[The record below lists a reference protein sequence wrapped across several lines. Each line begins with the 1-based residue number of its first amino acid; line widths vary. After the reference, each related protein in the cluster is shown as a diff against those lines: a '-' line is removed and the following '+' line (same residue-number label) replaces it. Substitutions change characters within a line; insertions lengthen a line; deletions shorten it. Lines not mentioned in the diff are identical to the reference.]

1 VKRAYLI
8 LAFAAS
14 LARADS
20 LPNVLN
26 RMDQAAQKFRS
37 LTANVH
43 HTTYT
48 DVLSDTQVE
57 DGTFKMMKQAKTNVV
72 LLGDF
77 TGKDARKVRVASPK
91 IEIYYPKANEVDQ
104 FDTRKFT
111 KSADLLLLVGFGT
124 TKAELDKMYDI
135 SLGGNETLG
144 TTKTTRIDLKPK
156 SAEAKKLFNVIQLWI
171 PDGGSNPIQEK
182 VLSGKENKDY
192 QLFQF
197 SDEQIRTAS
206 DPALPASD
214 FELNLPAGV
223 KRITPGK

>member
-8 LAFAAS
+8 VAIGTL
-14 LARADS
+14 LRADS
-20 LPNVLN
+20 LDAVLQ

-37 LTANVH
+37 LTAQVH

-48 DVLSDTQVE
+48 DVLSDKQE
-57 DGTFKMMKQAKTNVV
+57 EEGTFKMMKQSKSNVV
-72 LLGDF
+72 LLGIF
-77 TGKDARKVRVASPK
+77 TGKDERRVRIASPK
-91 IEIYYPKANEVDQ
+91 VEIYYPKANEVDQ

-124 TKAELDKMYDI
+124 TKAELDKMYNI
-135 SLGGNETLG
+135 SLGGDETLG
-144 TTKTTRIDLKPK
+144 NVKTTRIDLKPK
-156 SAEAKKLFNVIQLWI
+156 SAEAKGLFNVIQLWI

-182 VLSGKENKDY
+182 VVSGKESKDY

-197 SDEQIRTAS
+197 SDEKIRTAA
-206 DPALPASD
+206 DPPLPASD